1 MGYINLKISGKNGK
15 MYESSKEVKEG
26 YVEVKYGKDN
36 LETTYHKYYDKIEGE
51 FSGFGISEMKS
62 EKANITML
70 NVKIKGTEDIYTIS
84 VPLKTTYG
92 GISDSAKALIS
103 SFNNA
108 KPNHGY
114 SVTTF
119 TKKNEYNGKTYD
131 NQVVY
136 VNSLTEMGDNGKGLS
151 TGFIPFSE
159 IPRAKRED
167 DGLGGVTYDNKEVN
181 LFFGAKIR
189 EISAKFEGEVKPA
202 TDAPEPKTAKLES
215 EVSKKKEAV
224 IVDDEDDSLPF

>member
-15 MYESSKEVKEG
+15 MYESSKEAKEG

-51 FSGFGISEMKS
+51 FSGFGMSEMKG

-103 SFNNA
+103 SFYGA

-119 TKKNEYNGKTYD
+119 TKKNESNGKTYD

-136 VNSLTEMGDNGKGLS
+136 VNSLTEMGDNGKGVS

-159 IPRAKRED
+159 IPRATRQD

-181 LFFGAKIR
+181 LFFGTKIR
-189 EISAKFEGEVKPA
+189 EISAKFEGETKPA
-202 TDAPEPKTAKLES
+202 SDTPQPAKLEP
-215 EVSKKKEAV
+215 ETSKKKEAV
-224 IVDDEDDSLPF
+224 IANEDEDDLPF